1 MAETI
6 LEMSRITKR
15 FPGVLALDDVS
26 LSAKKGEVLAIVGE
40 NGAGKSTLMKILS
53 GSYPSSSFS
62 GTIRIDGTEVS
73 FNEPADAEDAGIAM
87 IYQEIN
93 THLDL
98 SITENLFMGHWQHT
112 SYGRVQWPVMH
123 REAEKILSAVDLCI
137 EPRTIMRKLNTSQQQ
152 LVCIAKAISISP
164 RILVLDEPT
173 SALTER
179 EAEILFATIGRLKQ
193 EGIASL
199 LISHKL
205 DEVFANSDAIIVLRD
220 GKSVGR
226 HEREGFD
233 RGEIVREM
241 VGRKLSEFFPERT
254 ASVGEVSLEVDS
266 FTVPHPDNPVKN
278 IVSDVSFSVRKGEI
292 FGIAGLVGS
301 GRSELISAVFGKIP
315 RRSGRVFL
323 DGREVDTGTPAKAI
337 KAGLALVTED
347 RKTDG
352 FVDLMNIRQNIT
364 LANLKKV
371 SRAGHIFGNL
381 ELNEAG
387 RLSDRLR
394 IKAPDLRTRL
404 LTLSGGNQQKVVLSK
419 WLMTTPKLL
428 FLDEP
433 TRGIDVG
440 TKSEIYTIMQEL
452 ASEGISIIMISSE
465 LPELI
470 SMSDRVL
477 VLSGGRVS
485 GLLEKEQLSQ
495 EAVMDYATRFTEEAE
510 KYALCESEEKI

>member
-1 MAETI
+1 MADTV
-6 LEMSRITKR
+6 LEMLHITKR
-15 FPGVLALDDVS
+15 FPGVLALDNVA
-26 LSAKKGEVLAIVGE
+26 LRARKGEVLAVVGE

-62 GTIRIDGTEVS
+62 GTIRIDGKDVAFS
-73 FNEPADAEDAGIAM
+73 EPADAEYNGIAM

-98 SITENLFMGHWQHT
+98 SITENLFMGHWIRGR
-112 SYGRVQWPVMH
+112 YGKLQWNRMH
-123 REAEKILSAVDLCI
+123 KDAEEILSAVNLCA
-137 EPRTIMRKLNTSQQQ
+137 EPHTIMRKLNTSQQQ
-152 LVCIAKAISISP
+152 LVCIAKALALNP

-173 SALTER
+173 SALTEN
-179 EAEILFATIGRLKQ
+179 EAETLFGTIARLKN
-193 EGIASL
+193 EGITSL

-226 HEREGFD
+226 HEKSHYD

-241 VGRKLSEFFPERT
+241 VGRTLSEFFPEGT
-254 ASVGEVSLEVDS
+254 TNVGDVSFQVDS
-266 FTVPHPDNPVKN
+266 FTVPHPDNPEKDIIAN
-278 IVSDVSFSVRKGEI
+278 ASFSVKPGEI
-292 FGIAGLVGS
+292 LGIAGLVGS
-301 GRSELISAVFGKIP
+301 GRSELISAVFGSIP
-315 RRSGRVFL
+315 RRSGKVFV
-323 DGREVDTGTPAKAI
+323 DGREIDTTTPAKSI
-337 KAGLALVTED
+337 RAGLAMVTED

-352 FVDLMNIRQNIT
+352 FIGLMSVGQNIT

-371 SRAGHIFGNL
+371 SRFGHIRKNL
-381 ELNEAG
+381 ELSEAG
-387 RLSDRLR
+387 KLSRRLR
-394 IKAPDLRTRL
+394 IKSPDLNAQL

-419 WLMTTPKLL
+419 WLMTSPRVL

-440 TKSEIYTIMQEL
+440 AKSEIYTIMREL
-452 ASEGISIIMISSE
+452 ASEGVSIVMISSE

-477 VLSGGRVS
+477 VLSGGKVS

-495 EAVMDYATRFTEEAE
+495 ETVMDYATRFTEAAE
-510 KYALCESEEKI
+510 EYALCQ